1 MNDMAI
7 WVKPHTVHHE
17 RCKTSG
23 APKFRPLKKKKKK
36 VFGNVWRK
44 KKKWGVILARP
55 SPHGEPR
62 STCATEL
69 NCPGSSSNNVLP
81 PVKDSTLI
89 Q

>member
-36 VFGNVWRK
+36 FSATSGEK
-44 KKKWGVILARP
+44 KKNGVSFWHAPVL
-55 SPHGEPR
+55 
-62 STCATEL
+62 TESRDL
-69 NCPGSSSNNVLP
+69 RVPQS
-81 PVKDSTLI
+81 
-89 Q
+89 